1 MRNRGQLSIA
11 IVCVILGIM
20 LAVQFRTTKN
30 IPYSLPYQRVEDL
43 SQRLLNAEKE
53 RDAIQTQLRNLHQ
66 RSASNAAT
74 LEMDTLKMDAGI
86 VPVQGAG
93 IIITVDDTKVSTPLG
108 NKNPNLYLI
117 KDEDILKI
125 LNELRGGGAE
135 AISINNQRIIASSE
149 FRTAGS
155 FFSVNNKSLSSPL
168 EIKVI
173 GDPAALENSLKNK
186 GGVIETLQFWGIRV
200 TVQKQ
205 DILLIPAFKGLLR
218 FIHAK
223 PVPDESKTQ

>member
-1 MRNRGQLSIA
+1 MRKQGQLSIA
-11 IVCVILGIM
+11 IVCVILGVM
-20 LAVQFRTTKN
+20 LAVQFRTTKT
-30 IPYSLPYQRVEDL
+30 IRSSLPYQRVEDL
-43 SQRLLNAEKE
+43 SQRLLSVEKE
-53 RDAIQTQLRNLHQ
+53 RDAIQAQLRNLHQ
-66 RSASNAAT
+66 RSASDAAT
-74 LEMDTLKMDAGI
+74 IEMDTLKMDAGM
-86 VPVQGAG
+86 VPVQGPG
-93 IIITVDDTKVSTPLG
+93 IIITVDDTKLSAPLG

-125 LNELRGGGAE
+125 LNELRAGGAE

>member
-155 FFSVNNKSLSSPL
+155 FFSVNNKSLSSP
-168 EIKVI
+168 
-173 GDPAALENSLKNK
+173 
-186 GGVIETLQFWGIRV
+186 R
-200 TVQKQ
+200 
-205 DILLIPAFKGLLR
+205 ILILDLAPNHVEK
-218 FIHAK
+218 
-223 PVPDESKTQ
+223 